1 MASEQAGIEEDAS
14 DLQFPTEF
22 EDPETKTL
30 LISEVHILLEHRQ
43 KQNDAAEEE
52 QEFSEVFMKT
62 LNYTQRFA
70 KFRNLDNIATLANL
84 CPDSPEEAR
93 SLIPSLEGRFDDE
106 ELSVLLDDIQTKR
119 SFHTSKILIIEPFYG
134 GSHKQLIQFL
144 ESVVPVAYLATLTPK
159 KWHWRARTGAL
170 ALSQSIP
177 SEKFTHLFAS
187 SVLNLA
193 ELIAL
198 RQDLN
203 VILFNS
209 EYNMLSFLDGI
220 DGFLSK
226 QPDYKIKNLKHQ
238 LQGKCSVLYFPVNF
252 PSLNVQRELTPKSVR
267 IVWPHRW
274 EHDKNPTSF
283 FNVLYRLH
291 DEGHDFKIS
300 VLGETYTDVPRI
312 FEEARLKLVDHIVN
326 WGFVSSKDKYYQIL
340 INESDVVVSTA
351 NHEFFGVAVVEAA
364 YLGCYPLVPNR
375 LVYPELF
382 PKKYLYSTDN
392 QLYKRLRE
400 FCKKPHLTRQGIDM
414 DFEKYSATDWNMITS
429 IIIIISARGVQIVN
443 ANFLKVENIKS
454 ISGASTTLSP
464 L

>member
-1 MASEQAGIEEDAS
+1 MCS
-14 DLQFPTEF
+14 
-22 EDPETKTL
+22 
-30 LISEVHILLEHRQ
+30 
-43 KQNDAAEEE
+43 
-52 QEFSEVFMKT
+52 
-62 LNYTQRFA
+62 
-70 KFRNLDNIATLANL
+70 
-84 CPDSPEEAR
+84 
-93 SLIPSLEGRFDDE
+93 
-106 ELSVLLDDIQTKR
+106 
-119 SFHTSKILIIEPFYG
+119 TSKILIIEPFYG

-198 RQDLN
+198 RQDLSSSKKILYFHEN
-203 VILFNS
+203 QLIYPIQNEHVRDFQYGYNQIISSLCADVILFNS

-414 DFEKYSATDWNMITS
+414 DFEKYSATGLQS
-429 IIIIISARGVQIVN
+429 KYQ
-443 ANFLKVENIKS
+443 NIFS
-454 ISGASTTLSP
+454 CPDS
-464 L
+464 